1 MTNAKLIHWIDNHD
15 TAAPTFEN
23 ADGTLTVSSWCVRTD
38 LPVGH
43 PDRVFMEREIIPA
56 TLSAARDLLGY

>member
-1 MTNAKLIHWIDNHD
+1 MQTANLIHWIDNHD

-23 ADGTLTVSSWCVRTD
+23 ADGTLTVSSWCVQTN

-43 PDRVFMEREIIPA
+43 PDRVFMERAIIPA
-56 TLSAARDLLGY
+56 TLSAARAHLGY